1 MTLSSTTN
9 RVSYS
14 GNGAT
19 TAFSFPY
26 YFLANADLVVKTRVV
41 ATGVETTKTITTHY
55 TVTGAGVTA
64 GGTVT
69 MLSAPAT
76 GTDLII
82 YRDPA
87 RTQDL
92 DLVEND
98 PMPAEE
104 IEERFDKG
112 AMWTQRLAE
121 MATRSV
127 RLTEGNT
134 QTFDPQLPALIEAS
148 KYLAVNSAGTAFEL
162 LAGTDASTS
171 SIATHAALTATHG
184 ITGAIVGT
192 SDSQTLTNKTIVAGS
207 NTISGITG
215 SMMSA
220 ATVTD
225 AKIATDVKRVVQDVF
240 TQSGAVA
247 TGTTLMP
254 FDDTIPQNTEGTE
267 YITRSITPTSAT
279 NRLVIQ
285 ARLLL
290 ASSAAS
296 RCMTMALFQDS
307 TADAIAAVSEFI
319 DAANGFTTLSL
330 TYEMAAGTTSSTT
343 FKIRAGT
350 EGAATT
356 TYNGTGGARKLGGI
370 NISSLRVTERVP

>member
-1 MTLSSTTN
+1 
-9 RVSYS
+9 VSYS